1 MAYLKIKNITVNS
14 NQKWYYAN
22 GLGQSLQVEKEGLIV
37 VVIDFQEGDK
47 LKLFEVESGDHVL
60 SKTRGQIDLSQLPMG
75 AYLLE
80 NSIGESIVIQR
91 LEGEV
96 IIEGGIVDNEEQ
108 DFVVEEDSKRLYMSS
123 ETTVEQEYIQYYE
136 NEETNLLEII
146 REGDIV
152 TVVDFEVGD
161 KIKLFEVKNTVHV
174 LSKTTNYIDLSQ
186 LPTGVY
192 VLENNKGESVIVEKF
207 LNKKEL
213 VVDM

>member
-1 MAYLKIKNITVNS
+1 MMRSIAYFFSLFLFLNS
-14 NQKWYYAN
+14 YAN

>member
-1 MAYLKIKNITVNS
+1 MRSIAYFFSLFLFLNS
-14 NQKWYYAN
+14 YAN